1 LTKIEVGARSRASVE
16 RVWELLA
23 DARGWPAW
31 TPFDAA
37 ELERE
42 GTPPPD
48 GVGAI
53 RRFTLGKRVT
63 RESVVAFEP
72 PCWLAYQL
80 LSGLPLRSYR
90 ADVTLSAANG
100 GTEIRWVAQLEPLVP
115 GVGWLVKRRLE
126 PFIAEVAER
135 LARRAESDVPA

>member
-1 LTKIEVGARSRASVE
+1 MTKIEISARSGAPVE

-31 TPFDAA
+31 TPFEAA

-42 GTPPPD
+42 GTPLPD

-53 RRFTLGKRVT
+53 RRLTLGKRVT
-63 RESVVAFEP
+63 RECVVAFEP

-90 ADVTLSAANG
+90 ADVTLRGAAD
-100 GTEIRWVAQLEPLVP
+100 GTEITWVSEFEPLVP
-115 GVGWLVKRRLE
+115 GTGWLVKRRLE
-126 PFIAEVAER
+126 PFVAEVAER
-135 LARRAESDVPA
+135 LARRAESSVPA

>member
-1 LTKIEVGARSRASVE
+1 MKIEIGARSGAPVE

-31 TPFDAA
+31 APFDAA

-42 GTPPPD
+42 GTPPPG

-90 ADVTLSAANG
+90 ADVTLRDAG
-100 GTEIRWVAQLEPLVP
+100 EGTEISWVAEFEPLVP
-115 GVGWLVKRRLE
+115 GTGWLVKRRLE
-126 PFIAEVAER
+126 PFVAEVAER
-135 LARRAESDVPA
+135 LARRAESEVRA